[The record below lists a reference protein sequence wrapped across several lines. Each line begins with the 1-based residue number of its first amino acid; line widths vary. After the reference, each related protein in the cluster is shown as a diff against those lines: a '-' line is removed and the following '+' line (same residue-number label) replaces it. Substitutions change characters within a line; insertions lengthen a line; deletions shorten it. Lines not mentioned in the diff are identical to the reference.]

1 MKVLCQDCLAVR
13 SYTDRRHL
21 GIDRCNA
28 RGNCG
33 GEFCGCYACQ
43 ETARDLKNGIRDGK
57 ALGLSIERVY
67 SWSAKR
73 GIK

>member
-1 MKVLCQDCLAVR
+1 MKVLCQNCLAVR

-33 GEFCGCYACQ
+33 GEFCGCFACR
-43 ETARDLKNGIRDGK
+43 ETARDLKKGVRDAH
-57 ALGLSIERVY
+57 ALGLVGDDLDF
-67 SWSAKR
+67 WNAKR